1 MEPGLR
7 EAQKNIN
14 TSILVGKTIMKLA
27 REGHE
32 NRLKVY
38 LDMLISSNAMEKP
51 EQALAIT
58 DMFVSGTTI
67 SQA

>member
-1 MEPGLR
+1 MEPVPGTT
-7 EAQKNIN
+7 QKRIN
-14 TSILVGKTIMKLA
+14 TSVLVGKTIMKLA

-38 LDMLISSNAMEKP
+38 LHMLISSNAMETP
-51 EQALAIT
+51 EKAVAIT

-67 SQA
+67 